1 METATRT
8 KYHSLLFEIK
18 HINMLRSIC
27 ARSNTDTIFNKINAR
42 VQNSVVGKCFL
53 LQSISFITLGKRFH
67 LNNIQNQHFATL
79 WCHAMQSN
87 AFAYNIP
94 VKSENCILCCLLL
107 TVSLH
112 TANAPQRY
120 ATEFTFWVD
129 ISFILLD
136 SCDKKSS

>member
-27 ARSNTDTIFNKINAR
+27 ARSNTDTMFNKINAR
-42 VQNSVVGKCFL
+42 VQNSVVGNCF
-53 LQSISFITLGKRFH
+53 
-67 LNNIQNQHFATL
+67 FATQYIVYYTRRAL
-79 WCHAMQSN
+79 PFEQYSKPTFCDIMMPCN
-87 AFAYNIP
+87 AIR
-94 VKSENCILCCLLL
+94 CIRLQYPGEKWKLHFMLLLL

-136 SCDKKSS
+136 SCDKKK